1 MKNYKVK
8 TKVSKNFNDTKDNN
22 KPYEVGEPIILD
34 RARYEELF
42 AKGFVRNTDFNEWTA
57 IGPGTTLSISSCA
70 GATIEILTYAPISTT
85 IKKARDKVQ
94 MQLEECLYRLGN
106 NSGVIFNLKNNFDWK
121 DKIEHSSSEVENINK
136 NISNIANL
144 LNNPKPNRSEEDV

>member
-1 MKNYKVK
+1 MGEVGRPRAFKSVEEVEEKINAYFNYCEEKE
-8 TKVSKNFNDTKDNN
+8 
-22 KPYEVGEPIILD
+22 KPYTMSGLAYDLD
-34 RARYEELF
+34 VSRQTLVNYSYEDEYF
-42 AKGFVRNTDFNEWTA
+42 D
-57 IGPGTTLSISSCA
+57 
-70 GATIEILTYAPISTT
+70 T

-94 MQLEECLYRLGN
+94 MQLEENALSN
-106 NSGVIFNLKNNFDWK
+106 KANPTFTIFNLKNNFDWK

>member
-1 MKNYKVK
+1 MGEVGRPRAFKSVEEVEEKINAYFNYCEEKEKPYTMSGLAYYLGIDRK
-8 TKVSKNFNDTKDNN
+8 TLLNYSKN
-22 KPYEVGEPIILD
+22 
-34 RARYEELF
+34 EEYF
-42 AKGFVRNTDFNEWTA
+42 H
-57 IGPGTTLSISSCA
+57 
-70 GATIEILTYAPISTT
+70 T

-136 NISNIANL
+136 NLSNIADL
-144 LNNPKPNRSEEDV
+144 LNNPKPNRNEKDV

>member
-1 MKNYKVK
+1 MREVGRPRAFKSVEEVEEKINAYFNYCEEKE
-8 TKVSKNFNDTKDNN
+8 
-22 KPYEVGEPIILD
+22 KPYTMSGLAYYLEVSRQTLVNYS
-34 RARYEELF
+34 YEDEYF
-42 AKGFVRNTDFNEWTA
+42 D
-57 IGPGTTLSISSCA
+57 
-70 GATIEILTYAPISTT
+70 T

-94 MQLEECLYRLGN
+94 MQLEENALSN
-106 NSGVIFNLKNNFDWK
+106 KANPTFTIFNLKNNFDWK

>member
-1 MKNYKVK
+1 MGEVGRPRAFKSVEEVEKKINAYFNYCEEKE
-8 TKVSKNFNDTKDNN
+8 
-22 KPYEVGEPIILD
+22 KPYTMSGLAYYLEVS
-34 RARYEELF
+34 RQ
-42 AKGFVRNTDFNEWTA
+42 
-57 IGPGTTLSISSCA
+57 TLVNYSYKD
-70 GATIEILTYAPISTT
+70 EYFDT

-144 LNNPKPNRSEEDV
+144 LNNPKPNRSDKDV